1 MIELLDLAD
10 AIRAAEGNAKRE
22 AAAMAA
28 ASPDTRKQYT
38 DAQVAYAEF
47 AAIDRMYNTVR
58 ADARRAP
65 ALLEAATP
73 QARADLLYV
82 LEERDVLDAA
92 MRCRELRLA
101 YLRDHPEQ
109 IPAIRTYFAMGNV
122 ADFINCHAIAQDPRR
137 VARGRNATVPFLL
150 FKRQR
155 QMCEYMWRTYRGGKH
170 GCIPKSR
177 EVGATAT
184 AMNFVTTMALFHP
197 GFVAILGSALEKDID
212 NGAAESLFSK
222 VRDFL
227 SAVPEV
233 FRGDYSLEKCSTNMR
248 ILIPGTGASLIGQ
261 AGENIGRGKRASILI
276 LDEHAFIPRAHLVA
290 EAVSA
295 TSKCVIGLSS
305 VNGISGT
312 NGEPNQFYKDAHSP
326 GIEPFYFLWNDDDRV
341 DPDTG
346 KRIKDREWYD
356 EQVATL
362 GKVIVAQT
370 LDCDWLASISG
381 ACIPKA
387 HVQACVGLA
396 KRLGIEPRG
405 ALRVAYDPAG
415 NNGTGDRYGYV
426 AMHGTHIIRAETWTG
441 LSSTESL
448 RRMYAVLDELGTARE
463 LTFDVHGVGDHTP
476 GEMESLEALRGA
488 GRPKYRPNPFN
499 SNRYKKTDTKGDG
512 VLYRPRDPIY
522 GSKATGMFYRGVR
535 MEDIFGNYRAQAF
548 GHLEWLAKNSFEV
561 CERLLKGEDV
571 SDVDPAT
578 LLFIDD
584 SIPEKS
590 QLITDLGQPAYRENS
605 AGLKFVDKG
614 SPSPTLGDCTAMA
627 SAPRQGSMRI
637 SDATIETLSRRD
649 D

>member
-1 MIELLDLAD
+1 MMIELLDLAD
-10 AIRAAEGNAKRE
+10 AIRAAEGDPKRE

-28 ASPDTRKQYT
+28 ATPKAREQYT
-38 DAQVAYAEF
+38 SAIVAYHEF
-47 AAIDRMYNTVR
+47 AAIDILHSDYQRSKNRKAVIER
-58 ADARRAP
+58 
-65 ALLEAATP
+65 ATP
-73 QARADLLYV
+73 QQRADLLYV
-82 LEERDVLDAA
+82 LEERDLLDAA

-109 IPAIRTYFAMGNV
+109 IPLLRTYFAMGNV
-122 ADFINCHAIAQDPRR
+122 ADFINAHAIAQDPRR

-155 QMCEYMWRTYRGGKH
+155 EMVEYLWRTYRAGKH

-184 AMNFVTTMALFHP
+184 SVNFVATMALFHP
-197 GFVAILGSALEKDID
+197 GFVAILGSALERDID

-222 VRDFL
+222 IRDFL
-227 SAVPEV
+227 GAVPEV
-233 FRGDYSLEKCSTNMR
+233 FTGGYTLEKCSTNMR
-248 ILIPGTGASLIGQ
+248 IIIPGTGATIIGQ
-261 AGENIGRGKRASILI
+261 AGDNIGRGKRSSLIL

-295 TSKCVIGLSS
+295 TSKVVIGLSS
-305 VNGISGT
+305 VNGVSGP
-312 NGEPNQFYKDAHSP
+312 NGEPNQFYKDAHTP
-326 GIEPFYFLWNDDDRV
+326 GIEPFYFTWNDDDRV

-346 KRIKDREWYD
+346 KRIKDRAWYD

-387 HVQACVGLA
+387 HAQACVGLA
-396 KRLGIEPRG
+396 ERLGIEPRG

-415 NNGTGDRYGYV
+415 NNGTGDRYGYAV
-426 AMHGTHIIRAETWTG
+426 THGTHIIRAETWTG

-448 RRMYAVLDELGTARE
+448 RRMYSVLDELGARE

-488 GRPKYRPNPFN
+488 RRPKYRPNPFN
-499 SNRYKKTDTKGDG
+499 SNRYKKTDTKNEG
-512 VLYRPRDPIY
+512 VLYRPRAPIY
-522 GSKATGMFYRGVR
+522 GAKVIGMFYRGVR
-535 MEDIFGNYRAQAF
+535 MEDVYGNYRAQAW
-548 GHLEWLAKNSFEV
+548 GHLAWLAKNSYEV
-561 CERLLKGEDV
+561 SLRLAKGEDV

-578 LLFIDD
+578 LLFIDPN
-584 SIPEKS
+584 IPEIS
-590 QLITDLGQPAYRENS
+590 QLLTDLCQPAFRENS

-614 SPSPTLGDCTAMA
+614 SPSPTLGDCTMMA
-627 SAPRQGSMRI
+627 SAPRSGPMNI
-637 SDATIETLSRRD
+637 SDETLAALGA
-649 D
+649 